1 MVFPAGK
8 HVIGSPFSKNEALL
22 FVLKRQDPFCPQV
35 PQGAPHGPAAA
46 YLSWRLLLWGIL
58 SLF

>member
-1 MVFPAGK
+1 MVFSAGK
-8 HVIGSPFSKNEALL
+8 HMIGSPFSKNEA
-22 FVLKRQDPFCPQV
+22 VDPFCPQV